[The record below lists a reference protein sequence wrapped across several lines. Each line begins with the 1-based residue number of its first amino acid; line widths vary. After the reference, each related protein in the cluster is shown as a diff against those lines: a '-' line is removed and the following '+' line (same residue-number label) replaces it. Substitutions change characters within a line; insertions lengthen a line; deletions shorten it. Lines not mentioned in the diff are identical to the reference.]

1 MPGSLTKWS
10 PPTKHHV
17 TKFDHIQSDWRPP
30 KNEPPALSPRSF
42 RKLKNGY
49 HISPE
54 DDVIY
59 AALNGDHYDD
69 YADYFLGLG
78 FTLLKHE
85 HDFYYFEPEADDN
98 NSPRLAKIAVFSFIL
113 IDHIANKG
121 FQSSRPF
128 LRKVSYS
135 GAPHFTL
142 DSYRARLEQVGILD
156 HGHLREVV
164 NHLKNVGWAKW
175 IAKTNSDF
183 YGRFIGCWKSAW
195 TWHNSRAKALVRR
208 IPSLTKTDTGNESED
223 ESHA

>member
-1 MPGSLTKWS
+1 MNH
-10 PPTKHHV
+10 PPYLREV
-17 TKFDHIQSDWRPP
+17 F
-30 KNEPPALSPRSF
+30 E
-42 RKLKNGY
+42 KLKNGY

-78 FTLLKHE
+78 FTLRKHE
-85 HDFYYFEPEADDN
+85 HDFYYFDPEADDN

-121 FQSSRPF
+121 LPVEPTLFAESF
-128 LRKVSYS
+128 TLRSL
-135 GAPHFTL
+135 PHFTL

-175 IAKTNSDF
+175 IAEDEF
-183 YGRFIGCWKSAW
+183 RFLRPFHRLLEKCLDLAQQSGKSASEANPLLDEDV
-195 TWHNSRAKALVRR
+195 TRA
-208 IPSLTKTDTGNESED
+208 TESED

>member
-1 MPGSLTKWS
+1 MNH
-10 PPTKHHV
+10 PPYLREV
-17 TKFDHIQSDWRPP
+17 F
-30 KNEPPALSPRSF
+30 E
-42 RKLKNGY
+42 KLKNGY

-59 AALNGDHYDD
+59 AALNADHDEL
-69 YADYFLGLG
+69 YADYFSGLG
-78 FTLLKHE
+78 FTLRKHE

-121 FQSSRPF
+121 LPVEPTLFSESF
-128 LRKVSYS
+128 TLR
-135 GAPHFTL
+135 ALPHFTL

-156 HGHLREVV
+156 HGDLREVV

-175 IAKTNSDF
+175 IVEDEF
-183 YGRFIGCWKSAW
+183 RFLRPFHRLLEKCLELAQQSGKSASEEPPIQGDDV
-195 TWHNSRAKALVRR
+195 TGAL
-208 IPSLTKTDTGNESED
+208 ESED